1 MSHLRIKRKPRCPGC
16 GLPPAGCAC
25 ALFPCLR
32 FRTPI
37 AIVQHV
43 RERHKP
49 TNTGKLLARMVE
61 GTPILPWGMRE
72 PAFDPAPLADPT
84 IAWHL
89 LFPRDGAPVL
99 DAAGP
104 IAEGKRIGFVLLD
117 GSWHQC
123 SHIHR
128 RLPAVSTLP
137 CVALPPGPRSFWT
150 VRTQHDEEGRSTFDA
165 ALQALELLEG
175 RDAVAPLRRAFAEVT
190 ARQLHLKGKLRSP
203 EIPASWSV

>member
-1 MSHLRIKRKPRCPGC
+1 VSHLRIKRKPRCAGC
-16 GLPPAGCAC
+16 GLPPSTCLCAR
-25 ALFPCLR
+25 FPRLA

-49 TNTGKLLARMVE
+49 TNTGKLLARMLE

-72 PAFDPAPLADPT
+72 PAFDPTPLGDPAVAWQLLYPAEGAPL
-84 IAWHL
+84 
-89 LFPRDGAPVL
+89 L
-99 DAAGP
+99 DAAP
-104 IAEGKRIGFVLLD
+104 AAAAGKRVGFVLLD

-123 SHIHR
+123 SHIRR
-128 RLPAVSTLP
+128 RLPALARLP
-137 CVALPPGPRSFWT
+137 CLALPAGPRSFWT
-150 VRTQHDEEGRSTFDA
+150 VRAQHDREGRSTFDA
-165 ALQALELLEG
+165 ALQALELMEG

-203 EIPASWSV
+203 EIPAGWPL